1 MTLSLLPKYNSD
13 SFIAKFREKTNALKW
28 DSENANSSLDSLYDA
43 VEELAIDEITYYKG
57 KRHRSAIWSGILRGL
72 GWFFGSVGILLPLSS
87 IGESAAS
94 SYTSYSY
101 VFLGAAACL
110 FAANSLF
117 ASTDGHIR
125 SVTTQLELEGLVA
138 ASKIN
143 WSRYVALRGK
153 NENTIEKG
161 FEHIVDF
168 ASGLHALTL
177 AETGKWS
184 QSVLAGI
191 SSYQKIIDTKASQK
205 DVP

>member
-1 MTLSLLPKYNSD
+1 M
-13 SFIAKFREKTNALKW
+13 
-28 DSENANSSLDSLYDA
+28 
-43 VEELAIDEITYYKG
+43 YK
-57 KRHRSAIWSGILRGL
+57 RQ
-72 GWFFGSVGILLPLSS
+72 
-87 IGESAAS
+87 
-94 SYTSYSY
+94 
-101 VFLGAAACL
+101 
-110 FAANSLF
+110 
-117 ASTDGHIR
+117 HIR